1 MAIIGGADGPTS
13 VFLSGTP
20 GWLNLFGLILVALL
34 LLPNLL
40 YALKSRAA
48 QCRSGNRRSS
58 RRLLSLL
65 EQAGR
70 YGCMLLMVLNPV
82 PGEFGFPSP
91 TAALCYFAGNGL
103 LLLLYWGCWIVYYKK
118 PGRICALLLAL
129 LPALLFLLS
138 GLTLR
143 HWLLAAFALLFGIC
157 HVRVTLIHGE
167 ISDSPSDGRAK
178 MPPQDP
184 VSRGG

>member
-82 PGEFGFPSP
+82 PGKFGFPSP

-129 LPALLFLLS
+129 LPALLFLLC

-157 HVRVTLIHGE
+157 HVRVTLIHG
-167 ISDSPSDGRAK
+167 GNL
-178 MPPQDP
+178 
-184 VSRGG
+184 